1 MQKNYT
7 ILTGITPSG
16 SGKVHIGNYAGAVK
30 TFLMLQKNAGT
41 VYFFI
46 ADLHA
51 LTTVQNRKG
60 LQQNV
65 ENLVLSYLSFGIDTD
80 KVVFYRQSDVLMNTE
95 LQSILNNVTP
105 LGLVKRC
112 HAYKDKLQKKTDEE
126 NINLGLF
133 NYPILMAADIL
144 LYEPDFVPV
153 GDDQKQHIEITRDIA
168 AFFNRT
174 YGQTFKL
181 PEIFNLKEIARIVGT
196 DGKMKMSKSLG
207 NYISVFEDERII
219 RKQIMGCYTDPKRIH
234 PTDPGHVQGNP
245 VFVYHDLI
253 NDNKKEVEDLKQRY
267 KKGTVGDVEVKEKLF
282 QALLVKFA
290 KERKL
295 YQEFE
300 QQPELIKK
308 ILAQG
313 AQKAKKQSAQKMM
326 EVREKIGLTNRY
338 SSFKYEI

>member
-1 MQKNYT
+1 M
-7 ILTGITPSG
+7 
-16 SGKVHIGNYAGAVK
+16 H
-30 TFLMLQKNAGT
+30 
-41 VYFFI
+41 
-46 ADLHA
+46 
-51 LTTVQNRKG
+51 
-60 LQQNV
+60 
-65 ENLVLSYLSFGIDTD
+65 
-80 KVVFYRQSDVLMNTE
+80 TE

>member
-1 MQKNYT
+1 
-7 ILTGITPSG
+7 
-16 SGKVHIGNYAGAVK
+16 
-30 TFLMLQKNAGT
+30 
-41 VYFFI
+41 
-46 ADLHA
+46 
-51 LTTVQNRKG
+51 
-60 LQQNV
+60 
-65 ENLVLSYLSFGIDTD
+65 
-80 KVVFYRQSDVLMNTE
+80 
-95 LQSILNNVTP
+95 
-105 LGLVKRC
+105 
-112 HAYKDKLQKKTDEE
+112 
-126 NINLGLF
+126 
-133 NYPILMAADIL
+133 MAADIL